1 MKRLLSICIFILL
14 GLSVGAEEVNIQLSC
29 HKGDDVDTCSL
40 TIEPTASHD
49 NNAIHI
55 HYDDY
60 LLENL
65 QITVKDSSGNI
76 MYSNTVSVSSNDP
89 YSFSLNNVGSAEYEI
104 ELSYREISFHG
115 YLEIK

>member
-14 GLSVGAEEVNIQLSC
+14 GLSVGAEEVNIQLSR
-29 HKGDDVDTCSL
+29 HKDDDVDTRSL

-55 HYDDY
+55 YYDDY

-65 QITVKDSSGNI
+65 QIIVKDLLGNVV
-76 MYSNTVSVSSNDP
+76 YSNTINISYNQP
-89 YSFSLNNVGSAEYEI
+89 YSFSLNNVDSGEFI
-104 ELSYREISFHG
+104 LELNYGNISLHG
-115 YLEIK
+115 CFNL